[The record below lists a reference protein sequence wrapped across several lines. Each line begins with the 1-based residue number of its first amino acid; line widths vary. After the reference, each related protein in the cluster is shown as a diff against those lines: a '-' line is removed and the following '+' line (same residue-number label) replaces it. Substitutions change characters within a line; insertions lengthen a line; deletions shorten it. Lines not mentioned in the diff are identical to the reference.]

1 MSRFAHALMMRVYCQ
16 AIGLAAFTGSPK
28 ARAWLAMRKG
38 NLDRLQQATNA
49 LAKDEDWLWFHCASV
64 GEFEQA
70 QPVMKAMRDQDKTL
84 RFLLTFYSSS
94 GWDFFAKKQPS
105 WWEPS
110 DCVAAMPLDA
120 PADVRKCLAA
130 LTRPDASKP
139 SVRLFALAKYDVWP
153 ELIAQ
158 LKPHAPLVLFA
169 GHVIAGRW
177 PFRLGGSFHRNAW
190 RNLKKVLVQ
199 SESSVVELERWG
211 IEAIAL
217 GDPRFDRVVEA
228 EKNVRTSSDQS
239 LKEWVGNRMCL
250 VVGSAWEAESRIAQA
265 AWTKGK
271 ACIVVP
277 HEWDSSWA
285 EGQRDEWVKRGA
297 KAIVWSEF
305 RRTGV
310 EGSTAIPEADVIL
323 LDAMGHLMDAYG
335 AGHLALVGGG
345 FGKGVHNTL
354 EPAAH
359 GLAIWTGP
367 KVERFAEVRALV
379 DCAALQS
386 MKAEDDCAKSIRVAW
401 GDPERIQEMGSA
413 ARKYAE
419 ENAGAGARI
428 SSQLFELIER

>member
-1 MSRFAHALMMRVYCQ
+1 MMRCYRQ
-16 AIGLAAFTGSPK
+16 AIGLAALTGNPK
-28 ARAWLAMRKG
+28 ARAWFAMRRG

-49 LAKDEDWLWFHCASV
+49 LAKDEGWLWFHCASV

-70 QPVMKAMRDQDKTL
+70 QPVMKAMREQDRTL
-84 RFLLTFYSSS
+84 RFLLTFYSPS
-94 GWDFFAKKQPS
+94 GWDYFAKKQPL
-105 WWEPS
+105 WWESS
-110 DCVAAMPLDA
+110 DCVAAMPLDVS
-120 PADVRKCLAA
+120 ADVRKCLAA
-130 LTRPDASKP
+130 LTPRHASKP

-199 SESSVVELERWG
+199 SESSVIELERWG
-211 IEAIAL
+211 MEAVAL

-228 EKNVRTSSDQS
+228 EKNVRVSSDQS
-239 LKEWVGNRMCL
+239 LKEWVGNRICL
-250 VVGSAWEAESRIAQA
+250 VVGSAWETELRIAQA
-265 AWTKGK
+265 AWTYGK
-271 ACIVVP
+271 ACIIVP
-277 HEWDSSWA
+277 HEWDCNWA
-285 EGQRDEWVKRGA
+285 NRQKEEWAKRGA

-305 RRTGV
+305 RPALV
-310 EGSTAIPEADVIL
+310 EDSKAIPEADVIL

-335 AGHLALVGGG
+335 AGHLSLVGGG

-367 KVERFAEVRALV
+367 KVGRFAEVKALQ
-379 DCAALQS
+379 DRSALESMRDEHACAAS
-386 MKAEDDCAKSIRVAW
+386 INAAWED
-401 GDPERIQEMGSA
+401 PQRIQEMGLA
-413 ARKYAE
+413 ARAYAVQ
-419 ENAGAGARI
+419 NAGAGARI
-428 SSQLFELIER
+428 ASELMGLIEL